1 MNRQW
6 RKCELMARWCFK
18 WKNQFISSQSIGGL
32 DDLFHL
38 LIEFETNIR
47 MDKTSD
53 RKRKKTYENLTNH
66 IKLSQLTLIRNV
78 HCFAWLKR
86 CRPRQNIIL
95 FFFTSKINH
104 IHEYI
109 LIYYTR
115 AQSKQPKSAVHWNVG
130 VLRYNQICHM
140 CNGKKIFIRYT

>member
-6 RKCELMARWCFK
+6 RKCELMTRWCFK

-53 RKRKKTYENLTNH
+53 RKRKKTYENLTND

-78 HCFAWLKR
+78 HCFAWSKR

-95 FFFTSKINH
+95 FFYIEDKSHTWIHSHILYTSSKKK
-104 IHEYI
+104 
-109 LIYYTR
+109 
-115 AQSKQPKSAVHWNVG
+115 AQKCRPLKCRCFEIQSDMSHV
-130 VLRYNQICHM
+130 
-140 CNGKKIFIRYT
+140 